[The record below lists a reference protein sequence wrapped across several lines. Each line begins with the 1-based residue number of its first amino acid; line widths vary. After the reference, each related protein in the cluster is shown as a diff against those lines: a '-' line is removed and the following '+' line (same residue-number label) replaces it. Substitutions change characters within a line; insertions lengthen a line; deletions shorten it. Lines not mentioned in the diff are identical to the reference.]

1 MTGEVH
7 EFFLTMMAMGLAA
20 SIASGTAHGLQ
31 QAIATY
37 AAVVAAALGLA
48 GVAPAA
54 SGAVAAE
61 ARQAAPGAV
70 VGGQAARSLAGA
82 QLQFKLKTIQVASV
96 ALGTLI
102 TAAHVMERLTLRA
115 TAAVKEAAA
124 ASDAGS
130 ATPVLAFAT
139 AASSVSAPKANP
151 VEQQQASSP
160 DSRQADVPAAAAG
173 DQQAEQR
180 LGDAVVAVT
189 EHQEVAV
196 EHQEPAAGVAA
207 DSVAAAA
214 EEQKETPAAERAAEI
229 AAASVEVDEE
239 AAQPVPTLAAGRQL
253 LAGSWQPSVPL
264 TPGRQ
269 MGAGSCGLAERLA
282 IAAPSSAVVVE
293 AAAAVELA
301 AAAVQL
307 AHAAVEVAEAVA
319 ASHDEDEAAAGEADM
334 ELVPSTHAPS
344 AAAHLTA
351 CDGAEAEEAAPVGER
366 KAGEQEEGPRAD
378 AVPAEAQ
385 EQQINQMEP
394 PNGDAVRPGMSIEE
408 ATTDVKRW
416 MAAWHSGS
424 AGEQEAPA
432 GAEAA
437 PAATSAAAEDSDS
450 KEAPPA
456 SDSKEAPPAS
466 GAEEEEASP
475 IAAAAP
481 ITRITE
487 PSLPGIAA
495 AVLAAIT
502 ADAPVASTPVAAGD
516 ASNGAAAAAQEAEG
530 QAAEV
535 VEAEQEP
542 VLALALAAPVAPVPV
557 GPSTQERE
565 AAYKARI
572 AAVLAESKLAGG
584 MHAPGHVAAGA
595 AGGALAASQSQ
606 QLQPQALRNKHLAM
620 RSKGMD
626 CLQGAPSFQ
635 RIAPHPAS
643 GAAAAPSP
651 EWVPASYQPHQRQ
664 AAQEELMARS
674 NRILQNLAALEAAER
689 RQQQEAAPSRFARV
703 MAIAHF
709 AWQALLGLCLTL
721 LAGLA
726 AVCRAAQRGAGRL
739 ADRLTGIS
747 DGDED
752 SSSGAPTFPPP
763 GMLPGGGA
771 TPGVSGFQR

>member
-1 MTGEVH
+1 MCILKIEIAHSHPPPASLTPSSLSQCSLVRPWASRAITTRRRPTVLPRAAAPRWRCRTQVAAGSLEAAAAAAAMTGEVH

-408 ATTDVKRW
+408 ATTVCHS
-416 MAAWHSGS
+416 AACPCWK
-424 AGEQEAPA
+424 
-432 GAEAA
+432 AA
-437 PAATSAAAEDSDS
+437 CHCWPSPRRAAT
-450 KEAPPA
+450 
-456 SDSKEAPPAS
+456 
-466 GAEEEEASP
+466 
-475 IAAAAP
+475 
-481 ITRITE
+481 
-487 PSLPGIAA
+487 
-495 AVLAAIT
+495 
-502 ADAPVASTPVAAGD
+502 
-516 ASNGAAAAAQEAEG
+516 
-530 QAAEV
+530 
-535 VEAEQEP
+535 
-542 VLALALAAPVAPVPV
+542 
-557 GPSTQERE
+557 
-565 AAYKARI
+565 
-572 AAVLAESKLAGG
+572 
-584 MHAPGHVAAGA
+584 M
-595 AGGALAASQSQ
+595 
-606 QLQPQALRNKHLAM
+606 
-620 RSKGMD
+620 
-626 CLQGAPSFQ
+626 C
-635 RIAPHPAS
+635 
-643 GAAAAPSP
+643 
-651 EWVPASYQPHQRQ
+651 HQR
-664 AAQEELMARS
+664 ACLS
-674 NRILQNLAALEAAER
+674 
-689 RQQQEAAPSRFARV
+689 
-703 MAIAHF
+703 
-709 AWQALLGLCLTL
+709 LCW
-721 LAGLA
+721 
-726 AVCRAAQRGAGRL
+726 CR
-739 ADRLTGIS
+739 
-747 DGDED
+747 
-752 SSSGAPTFPPP
+752 
-763 GMLPGGGA
+763 M
-771 TPGVSGFQR
+771 

>member
-1 MTGEVH
+1 MP
-7 EFFLTMMAMGLAA
+7 
-20 SIASGTAHGLQ
+20 
-31 QAIATY
+31 
-37 AAVVAAALGLA
+37 
-48 GVAPAA
+48 PAC
-54 SGAVAAE
+54 
-61 ARQAAPGAV
+61 
-70 VGGQAARSLAGA
+70 L
-82 QLQFKLKTIQVASV
+82 
-96 ALGTLI
+96 LI
-102 TAAHVMERLTLRA
+102 
-115 TAAVKEAAA
+115 
-124 ASDAGS
+124 
-130 ATPVLAFAT
+130 P
-139 AASSVSAPKANP
+139 
-151 VEQQQASSP
+151 
-160 DSRQADVPAAAAG
+160 
-173 DQQAEQR
+173 
-180 LGDAVVAVT
+180 
-189 EHQEVAV
+189 
-196 EHQEPAAGVAA
+196 
-207 DSVAAAA
+207 
-214 EEQKETPAAERAAEI
+214 
-229 AAASVEVDEE
+229 
-239 AAQPVPTLAAGRQL
+239 L
-253 LAGSWQPSVPL
+253 L
-264 TPGRQ
+264 
-269 MGAGSCGLAERLA
+269 
-282 IAAPSSAVVVE
+282 
-293 AAAAVELA
+293 
-301 AAAVQL
+301 VQ
-307 AHAAVEVAEAVA
+307 
-319 ASHDEDEAAAGEADM
+319 
-334 ELVPSTHAPS
+334 
-344 AAAHLTA
+344 
-351 CDGAEAEEAAPVGER
+351 
-366 KAGEQEEGPRAD
+366 
-378 AVPAEAQ
+378 
-385 EQQINQMEP
+385 
-394 PNGDAVRPGMSIEE
+394 
-408 ATTDVKRW
+408 DVKRW

-620 RSKGMD
+620 RSKVGPGPAGSGHDGWDVAGRLATALPHVPLPEPSILPLPTGCFPLRLRPPPQGMD

-674 NRILQNLAALEAAER
+674 NRILQNLVRGCAWGGCVGAGSAKSAGVPWRGRLPQGCGSCGQPLAVAAYCSPRVQAALEAAER